1 MKFARVE
8 DEPNLV
14 RDTHSRAILNVD
26 STGLE
31 AYKRKKQARAMQTY
45 QIQELNNDVH
55 KIKSE
60 IIEIKNLLSRLL
72 INK

>member
-26 STGLE
+26 ISGLE
-31 AYKRKKQARAMQTY
+31 AYKIQKRARFNQKN
-45 QIQELNNDVH
+45 QINRLTDDVNQL
-55 KIKSE
+55 KEEMS
-60 IIEIKNLLSRLL
+60 EIKNLLICLL
-72 INK
+72 DK